1 MADNTTKNLTF
12 TMPAGDLT
20 LTAVASKVPL
30 DTSYSVAYYYQKNG
44 EYPKQENPD
53 DILPRTGKTGQ
64 YAEITPADK
73 VPIKEGYAYDDEAEG
88 KVENTGESGV
98 AADGST
104 TLRVYFKE
112 QFTVTYKPGEHG
124 SFEAEV
130 IRNLNYGANVPV
142 HTVNLDGNNGYVFDT
157 WKLTKIGD
165 TEVTEE
171 TELPSAVTANLEYT
185 AMWKAMP
192 IPTITHRPTEW
203 TNQNVIVTITAPEPG
218 YGIEYRIDE
227 NTNWIEYTEEF
238 EVEQNCII
246 SARLAKETNK
256 GEEVGH
262 EISNIDKIRPQFG
275 EKTINEEKSDEAIII
290 VKATDNLSGI
300 VEYGI
305 TKEGY
310 AQPRTYKCENITDT
324 KLTFNEIYENGIYK
338 IYLKDKAGN
347 IGEDTVQI
355 TNITGFNVARIVE
368 APEGHEDLIGT
379 EYETLSLALQTSD
392 EAAQVGNVK
401 IEIIHNIYNEIN
413 TVQNGRDYTINLNN
427 YYIKNQEAK
436 PTLTINGRLQ
446 IVDEGKSVQ
455 GTVSSPFGLGIYISK
470 VGELTLGQ
478 DDTSV
483 PSIMSP
489 IVEGKTYGIQKEIDS
504 EAEKVYDEN
513 SEEYYY
519 PEGVC
524 NFYDG
529 KVIGGTSAFLMQ
541 RINDTPALY
550 DPTVITNSETKN
562 QESILAKVSGIEAVI
577 GKKRYMQ
584 LEDAIDDANNVIGD
598 SNTQVEIK
606 IVRDIAKDAEHKA
619 VVDSTKNIKLDL
631 NGHVFTTT
639 ADDYVLENYGEL
651 EIYDSSETIN
661 EETGEIIPGT
671 GIITSSTESTIL
683 NGIQKDSAEE
693 MAYEDIDLS
702 QAVAKGEYYF
712 ETRAEGGLISNNTNI
727 HNSTAHSLLELDL
740 TGKEGVYEIVTN
752 ITISSE
758 NTDYGYITI
767 RNDDKIVNKSEEHG
781 RKVYVSGSEEKE
793 YKVYLCGGEKYYI
806 QFGYEKDGSYSK
818 GNDCFIIKSMKY
830 GKKEAVGNLT
840 ITSGTYECTKQGN
853 GSSDNQYCGV
863 IQNESKLYINGGEL
877 KSSKKY
883 TAGVYNGKSET
894 SAYAEINGGKINTYD
909 NSIFNRGI
917 ANINGGS
924 LISSSNNEGR
934 CSVCVRNKGNLE
946 IIGENTEISG
956 YNAVYTET
964 TSIINAGNFHFGYR
978 GIDNFNTTI
987 INGGQ
992 FINDRA
998 CSYNSKSAIYN
1009 SKGNIKINNA
1019 KVVSGDMGVNNYNGI
1034 IEIDNIDVTSV
1045 NSNGVP
1051 TVKYGLIHDKY
1062 SNESNRIVFNGGDIY
1077 TQYSA
1082 AANGNGNI
1090 EINGGTLRTYYS
1102 NDYNYNGYSTHVIT
1116 NGYIDNYY
1124 TPSGKGTVKI
1134 TGGTII
1140 APRGISNKGLGNIIV
1155 TGGMVEA
1162 TENVGIENNA
1172 SGIITIGSK
1181 DENVSKETPVIKSAV
1196 SNAIKN
1202 EFGTFNYYDGVLIGK
1217 ENSVIGGFLNDMPEE
1232 KELDKEV
1239 KADGLQY
1246 VTIGMPT
1253 SYVAKIAE
1261 TDNPDVSAL
1270 DEIYYKLE
1278 DGYYHFTTLDSAIKA
1293 CSKLNPS
1300 TIELIADS
1308 WVYRPITIDEAQDV
1322 TIKFKNKT
1330 IYLYAPLNFE
1340 NNGKINFINE
1350 NAENVSEEERVY
1362 GNIKASG
1369 GLLIKNNENAEMNL
1383 DNISIRYE
1391 SSTQSSSDN
1400 VIKLL
1405 DNYGN
1410 LNINNS
1416 KYDGG
1421 SGTNTLYYVYGVYNE
1436 ESGILNINNTTMSGL
1451 FDKSVIN
1458 TANDKTDETGD
1469 TIYATTI
1476 RNSTITGNNLLNNGL
1491 GTVLIENSTI
1501 SLTTYNNLSGNIII
1515 RNSTGNRSVYNE
1527 STGYIEIDNS
1537 VITEGNTYN
1546 KSSGKL
1552 LIKGADSRL
1561 NGIENRNVDGI
1572 VEIQAGT
1579 ISNNYGAIENC
1590 GILIISGGNVI
1601 CGNSDY
1607 EGIENK
1613 AGAKATISGS
1623 NTTITG
1629 PYGIKNEGEL
1639 IIKSGKITGT
1649 RYRGI
1654 NNTNKLTLGDKD
1666 GNIEYSPVVN
1676 GKTDGIYNSGT
1687 FNFYDGIIEG
1697 NETSS
1702 IKGVIP
1708 SETEEDSLRVIH
1720 KGEYTFNDKT
1730 ENGYSVAS
1738 GREISVLEQI
1748 NVAYVVSKDKNYTSL
1763 AKALADIE
1771 SSDTIK
1777 IVHDVSINGVEESLV
1792 IPENKNITLDLN
1804 GFNVIVGNNNTIVNN
1819 GTLRVID
1826 GTSHEDESGNII
1838 EGKFVSGG
1846 NTILENNGT
1855 ATIENGSYELTMGG
1869 SSSNYYNM
1877 FSNTGT
1883 LEINSK
1889 GTFKE
1894 QGTYSRLIYN
1904 TTGEVL
1910 IKNSILTATGSNTE
1924 AIYNG
1929 TGTINIEGK
1938 TINGQVNNKETGT
1951 INIKDGTINGVVN
1964 NYSEGAINVSGGTI
1978 QNGNSYSINNTSN
1991 GIINI
1996 TGGTIRGV
2004 CNNSNGE
2011 INIRGGTIKGGYGI
2025 SAVYNYSTGTIN
2037 IDGTNLSEENAIQV
2051 VNDNSANTYSVQ
2063 NSYNA
2068 TGTINYSITC
2078 I

>member
-1 MADNTTKNLTF
+1 
-12 TMPAGDLT
+12 
-20 LTAVASKVPL
+20 
-30 DTSYSVAYYYQKNG
+30 
-44 EYPKQENPD
+44 
-53 DILPRTGKTGQ
+53 
-64 YAEITPADK
+64 
-73 VPIKEGYAYDDEAEG
+73 
-88 KVENTGESGV
+88 
-98 AADGST
+98 
-104 TLRVYFKE
+104 
-112 QFTVTYKPGEHG
+112 
-124 SFEAEV
+124 
-130 IRNLNYGANVPV
+130 
-142 HTVNLDGNNGYVFDT
+142 
-157 WKLTKIGD
+157 
-165 TEVTEE
+165 
-171 TELPSAVTANLEYT
+171 
-185 AMWKAMP
+185 
-192 IPTITHRPTEW
+192 
-203 TNQNVIVTITAPEPG
+203 
-218 YGIEYRIDE
+218 
-227 NTNWIEYTEEF
+227 
-238 EVEQNCII
+238 
-246 SARLAKETNK
+246 
-256 GEEVGH
+256 
-262 EISNIDKIRPQFG
+262 
-275 EKTINEEKSDEAIII
+275 
-290 VKATDNLSGI
+290 
-300 VEYGI
+300 
-305 TKEGY
+305 
-310 AQPRTYKCENITDT
+310 
-324 KLTFNEIYENGIYK
+324 
-338 IYLKDKAGN
+338 
-347 IGEDTVQI
+347 
-355 TNITGFNVARIVE
+355 
-368 APEGHEDLIGT
+368 
-379 EYETLSLALQTSD
+379 
-392 EAAQVGNVK
+392 
-401 IEIIHNIYNEIN
+401 
-413 TVQNGRDYTINLNN
+413 
-427 YYIKNQEAK
+427 
-436 PTLTINGRLQ
+436 
-446 IVDEGKSVQ
+446 
-455 GTVSSPFGLGIYISK
+455 
-470 VGELTLGQ
+470 
-478 DDTSV
+478 
-483 PSIMSP
+483 
-489 IVEGKTYGIQKEIDS
+489 
-504 EAEKVYDEN
+504 
-513 SEEYYY
+513 
-519 PEGVC
+519 
-524 NFYDG
+524 
-529 KVIGGTSAFLMQ
+529 
-541 RINDTPALY
+541 
-550 DPTVITNSETKN
+550 
-562 QESILAKVSGIEAVI
+562 
-577 GKKRYMQ
+577 
-584 LEDAIDDANNVIGD
+584 
-598 SNTQVEIK
+598 
-606 IVRDIAKDAEHKA
+606 
-619 VVDSTKNIKLDL
+619 
-631 NGHVFTTT
+631 
-639 ADDYVLENYGEL
+639 
-651 EIYDSSETIN
+651 
-661 EETGEIIPGT
+661 
-671 GIITSSTESTIL
+671 
-683 NGIQKDSAEE
+683 
-693 MAYEDIDLS
+693 
-702 QAVAKGEYYF
+702 
-712 ETRAEGGLISNNTNI
+712 
-727 HNSTAHSLLELDL
+727 
-740 TGKEGVYEIVTN
+740 
-752 ITISSE
+752 
-758 NTDYGYITI
+758 
-767 RNDDKIVNKSEEHG
+767 
-781 RKVYVSGSEEKE
+781 
-793 YKVYLCGGEKYYI
+793 
-806 QFGYEKDGSYSK
+806 
-818 GNDCFIIKSMKY
+818 
-830 GKKEAVGNLT
+830 
-840 ITSGTYECTKQGN
+840 
-853 GSSDNQYCGV
+853 
-863 IQNESKLYINGGEL
+863 
-877 KSSKKY
+877 
-883 TAGVYNGKSET
+883 
-894 SAYAEINGGKINTYD
+894 
-909 NSIFNRGI
+909 
-917 ANINGGS
+917 
-924 LISSSNNEGR
+924 
-934 CSVCVRNKGNLE
+934 
-946 IIGENTEISG
+946 
-956 YNAVYTET
+956 
-964 TSIINAGNFHFGYR
+964 
-978 GIDNFNTTI
+978 
-987 INGGQ
+987 
-992 FINDRA
+992 
-998 CSYNSKSAIYN
+998 
-1009 SKGNIKINNA
+1009 
-1019 KVVSGDMGVNNYNGI
+1019 
-1034 IEIDNIDVTSV
+1034 
-1045 NSNGVP
+1045 
-1051 TVKYGLIHDKY
+1051 
-1062 SNESNRIVFNGGDIY
+1062 
-1077 TQYSA
+1077 
-1082 AANGNGNI
+1082 
-1090 EINGGTLRTYYS
+1090 
-1102 NDYNYNGYSTHVIT
+1102 
-1116 NGYIDNYY
+1116 
-1124 TPSGKGTVKI
+1124 
-1134 TGGTII
+1134 
-1140 APRGISNKGLGNIIV
+1140 
-1155 TGGMVEA
+1155 
-1162 TENVGIENNA
+1162 
-1172 SGIITIGSK
+1172 
-1181 DENVSKETPVIKSAV
+1181 
-1196 SNAIKN
+1196 
-1202 EFGTFNYYDGVLIGK
+1202 
-1217 ENSVIGGFLNDMPEE
+1217 
-1232 KELDKEV
+1232 
-1239 KADGLQY
+1239 
-1246 VTIGMPT
+1246 
-1253 SYVAKIAE
+1253 
-1261 TDNPDVSAL
+1261 
-1270 DEIYYKLE
+1270 
-1278 DGYYHFTTLDSAIKA
+1278 
-1293 CSKLNPS
+1293 
-1300 TIELIADS
+1300 
-1308 WVYRPITIDEAQDV
+1308 
-1322 TIKFKNKT
+1322 
-1330 IYLYAPLNFE
+1330 
-1340 NNGKINFINE
+1340 
-1350 NAENVSEEERVY
+1350 
-1362 GNIKASG
+1362 
-1369 GLLIKNNENAEMNL
+1369 MNL

-2025 SAVYNYSTGTIN
+2025 SAVYNNSTGTIN
-2037 IDGTNLSEENAIQV
+2037 IDGTNLSEENAIQIA
-2051 VNDNSANTYSVQ
+2051 NDDSVNTYGVYNGY
-2063 NSYNA
+2063 NS
-2068 TGTINYSITC
+2068 TGTINIKGYVHISVTTERSGYKVYAIDNEKGTVNIGDPENITNNVK
-2078 I
+2078 ILSSDYGIYGLGGTINY